1 MVDFFE
7 FAQMIASKIKMGEP
21 EKELRKTFNVFD
33 KNGDGVISSE
43 ELKTVF
49 ESIGEHLTESQINT
63 MMAEA
68 DENHDGKLDFTGTLS
83 IFLNFLFEY
92 SVLQCKYAKP
102 CLVKYFSVAIE
113 TTVEE

>member
-1 MVDFFE
+1 MNEMETEHVKSVFFFLFFLFFFSQGDGMVDFFE

-49 ESIGEHLTESQINT
+49 ESIGEHLTEFQINT

-83 IFLNFLFEY
+83 IVFKFF
-92 SVLQCKYAKP
+92 
-102 CLVKYFSVAIE
+102 I
-113 TTVEE
+113 